1 MLIPFEYLLRYILI
15 NGELFMIKYIDSA
28 YGEAFAELIINEI
41 DLGSI
46 VEFDDT
52 ENDQV
57 IDND

>member
-1 MLIPFEYLLRYILI
+1 
-15 NGELFMIKYIDSA
+15 MIKYIDSA